1 MKKAFVVIA
10 VLIAVVASTSLG
22 GVKTASAFNP
32 QPDPPGMP
40 DNVSNWWD
48 TEMVSMFAAIGD
60 SRDSSARD
68 GNPRGQIIIESLPD
82 PGNNPG
88 LSRP

>member
-40 DNVSNWWD
+40 ENVRLWFD
-48 TEMVSMFAAIGD
+48 TEIVAMFAAV
-60 SRDSSARD
+60 RDDRTD
-68 GNPRGQIIIESLPD
+68 GKVGTIIVDTLPD
-82 PGNNPG
+82 PGNNPSG
-88 LSRP
+88 R

>member
-10 VLIAVVASTSLG
+10 VLIAVVASTGLG

-32 QPDPPGMP
+32 QPDPPDSMP
-40 DNVSNWWD
+40 DNVRNWFNN
-48 TEMVSMFAAIGD
+48 EIFAMFTAI
-60 SRDSSARD
+60 RDRPTGVKVGTSIV
-68 GNPRGQIIIESLPD
+68 NNLPD

-88 LSRP
+88 LSGR

>member
-32 QPDPPGMP
+32 QPDPP
-40 DNVSNWWD
+40 
-48 TEMVSMFAAIGD
+48 ESM
-60 SRDSSARD
+60 
-68 GNPRGQIIIESLPD
+68 
-82 PGNNPG
+82 PGNVKTFYVQTISKIVTFRLDDRTDVTVNGIGAAARG
-88 LSRP
+88 LAPRASGP